1 MKRPLLIAILCCA
14 VPLVIALVVF
24 RSAGKRSPTPA
35 ADRLST
41 QSGPIVGVPVG
52 NRAPVF
58 QLADLDG
65 QPVTNERLAGKPALL
80 WFTASYCVPCQLGAK
95 EVRQLDDDLG
105 GGAFNV
111 VMVFIDPRESEADL
125 RDWQQKF
132 GNPDWVIAFGNE
144 QLTAD
149 YAIRYLDT
157 QYLLDGQG
165 VIRNVANTAVGY
177 EGYMTKIEALQP

>member
-1 MKRPLLIAILCCA
+1 MKRSLLITILCCA
-14 VPLVIALVVF
+14 IPLVIALVVF
-24 RSAGKRSPTPA
+24 RSQGKRSSTPP
-35 ADRLST
+35 ADRSST
-41 QSGPIVGVPVG
+41 PSGSTVGVRVD
-52 NRAPVF
+52 NRAPSF
-58 QLADLDG
+58 QLTDLDG
-65 QPVTNERLAGKPALL
+65 KPVTNERLAGKPAIL

-95 EVRQLDDDLG
+95 EVRQLDDDLN

-125 RDWQQKF
+125 RDWRQKF

-157 QYLLDGQG
+157 QYLLDSQG

-177 EGYMTKIEALQP
+177 EGYKTKIEAL